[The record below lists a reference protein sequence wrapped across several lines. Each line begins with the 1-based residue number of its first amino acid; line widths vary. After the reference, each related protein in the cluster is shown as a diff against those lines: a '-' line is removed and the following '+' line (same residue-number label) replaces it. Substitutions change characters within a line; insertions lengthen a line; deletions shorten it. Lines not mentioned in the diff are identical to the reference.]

1 MGVLRVEISDETEA
15 VFRIE
20 LFRRKGAKKGALAEA
35 VEEAL
40 QMWTYREIW
49 VQDVLESQVKD
60 FISSSEARDPELE
73 YIIGPSVNGK
83 IMYVGVYNRF
93 RRDDPE

>member
-20 LFRRKGAKKGALAEA
+20 LLRRKGAKKGALAEA

-40 QMWTYREIW
+40 KMWTYREIW

-73 YIIGPSVNGK
+73 YIIGPNVNGK
-83 IMYVGVYNRF
+83 IMYVGVYNRL